1 MTYMPRIFA
10 AIILIASSLQAG
22 AVPSEAS
29 SGVNSRIAMEHD
41 SAGELFA
48 LLLVTKNGDEVVKEW
63 TSTPEAHAP
72 SVRATDIAKR
82 GDILTVML
90 FFSGCGSAT
99 EECGA
104 KVDYQIYKPDG
115 SIYADMPNNLVWAN
129 GPTKPRVIYLS
140 PGMVKI
146 RVETDDPLGEYTV
159 IGTFRAPESGRPLKL
174 QQKFTVT
181 E

>member
-1 MTYMPRIFA
+1 MPRVFV
-10 AIILIASSLQAG
+10 AIVLITHSLQVG
-22 AVPSEAS
+22 AAPSETS
-29 SGVNSRIAMEHD
+29 SGMISRDAMEHD
-41 SAGELFA
+41 SAGELSA
-48 LLLVTKNGDEVVKEW
+48 LLIVSRNGDEVVKEW

-72 SVRATDIAKR
+72 HIRTTDVAKR

-99 EECGA
+99 KECGA

-115 SIYADMPNNLVWAN
+115 SVYADMPNNLVWAN

-146 RVETDDPLGEYTV
+146 RVEIDDPAGEYTV
-159 IGTFRAPESGRPLKL
+159 IATFRAPESERPLKL